1 MVRHKVRIRFGKAG
15 DLRLVSHHDLLRCFE
30 RMLRR
35 AGLPF
40 QSTQGF
46 NPRPRLVFALSLPLG
61 IAGRDEVADLELRE
75 QVDPDEVRRR
85 LAAEAPPGLD
95 ILSVRRTDARAS
107 PQVRSA
113 SYRVPLL
120 PGRHDDLP
128 GRVAA
133 LLAAADCW
141 FERTRPHRRR
151 LDLRPFL
158 AGLRLRPD
166 ALEMD
171 LLVTPQGTARPEEI
185 LEALGLAE
193 LRTSGVVVE
202 RTRLELCDE
211 NPQPDLPAPG
221 AEVVDPLRESN
232 EPVRLAEQVD
242 HLPGAGGDTP
252 SPAPGAAP
260 SEEPAACL
268 PGGTDTQEGIA

>member
-1 MVRHKVRIRFGKAG
+1 MVRHKVRIRFRKAG

-40 QSTQGF
+40 QTTQGF

-61 IAGRDEVADLELRE
+61 VAGHDEVADLEFRE
-75 QVDPDEVRRR
+75 ETDPEEVRRR
-85 LAAEAPPGLD
+85 LAAQAPPGLD
-95 ILSVRRTDARAS
+95 ILSVTRTDARAA

-113 SYRVPLL
+113 SYRVPLTAACH
-120 PGRHDDLP
+120 PDLP
-128 GRVAA
+128 GRVAE
-133 LLAAADCW
+133 LLAARECW
-141 FERTRPHRRR
+141 YERTRPHHRR

-158 AGLRLRPD
+158 ADLRLRPD

-171 LLVTPQGTARPEEI
+171 LLVTPQGMARPEEI
-185 LEALGLAE
+185 LDVLGLGD
-193 LRTSGVVVE
+193 LRTSGAVVE

-211 NPQPDLPAPG
+211 NSQPDPTAPG
-221 AEVVDPLRESN
+221 DPAGA
-232 EPVRLAEQVD
+232 PGT
-242 HLPGAGGDTP
+242 HPGAGGDT
-252 SPAPGAAP
+252 SLPAAGAAP
-260 SEEPAACL
+260 SEEPAACA